1 MTTADKVLL
10 AQTLVGLCTCGVIL
24 YSLKLTRK
32 LQRQS
37 EEQSRL
43 QNERLE
49 LARQDLARAQE
60 RERRL
65 SMPQIRWR
73 GGASSAT
80 EENWDF
86 ENVGVDIVHTRWTV
100 PEGMVFEH
108 HPRNLIR
115 SFDSGAVHFRSK
127 EGKPLSYPLRF
138 SLTFNTRMGETWT
151 KQFEIGAPTQQP
163 RELGEDR
170 NPAQPPERGF

>member
-10 AQTLVGLCTCGVIL
+10 AQTLVALFTCSVIL
-24 YSLKLTRK
+24 YSLRLTRK
-32 LQRQS
+32 LQRQA

-43 QNERLE
+43 QKEQLD
-49 LARQDLARAQE
+49 LARQELVQAQE

-73 GGASSAT
+73 GGASSAS

-86 ENVGVDIVHTRWTV
+86 ENVGVDIVHTRWNPPAGV
-100 PEGMVFEH
+100 VLES

-115 SFDSGAVHFRSK
+115 SFESGAIHIRSK
-127 EGKPLSYPLRF
+127 DEKPLAFPLRF
-138 SLTFNTRMGETWT
+138 SLTFSTRMGETWT
-151 KQFEIGAPTQQP
+151 KTFEIAAPTQQP
-163 RELGEDR
+163 REIEE
-170 NPAQPPERGF
+170 AQA

>member
-1 MTTADKVLL
+1 MSTADKVLM
-10 AQTLVGLCTCGVIL
+10 AQTLVALFTCSVIL

-32 LQRQS
+32 LQRQA

-43 QNERLE
+43 QKEQLD
-49 LARQDLARAQE
+49 LARQELARAQE

-80 EENWDF
+80 EQTWDF
-86 ENVGVDIVHTRWTV
+86 ENVGVDIVHVRWSPPAGV
-100 PEGMVFEH
+100 AFDH

-115 SFDSGAVHFRSK
+115 SFESGAIHIRAK
-127 EGKPLSYPLRF
+127 DEKPLVFPLRF
-138 SLTFNTRMGETWT
+138 SLTFSTRMGETWT
-151 KQFEIGAPTQQP
+151 KTFEIVAPTQQP
-163 RELGEDR
+163 REIEE
-170 NPAQPPERGF
+170 AQGQAAAG